1 MKKNQILVFGDVM
14 LDHYVSGIVDRMSPE
29 APVPVVRVTD
39 EWSTPGGA
47 ANVAANVA
55 ALGGAAILIGLVG
68 NDLNAAVLTEKC
80 LALGITCHLQPYA
93 ARTVT
98 KTRVV
103 SGQQIV
109 RFDHEYPFSWES
121 KALEALS
128 ALLDG
133 IAEKVNILLIS
144 DYAKGTVSDEV
155 LAMLNAWATS
165 NSIKVVVDPKR
176 TDWSAYGP
184 AALITPNLKELEDAA
199 GRKIANDDATVVTAA
214 RQMMQQ
220 CAVQQLL
227 VTRSAAG
234 MTLLSDDTVLNI
246 PARAREV
253 YDVSGAGDT
262 VLATL
267 GVMLNNGASLPE
279 SALHANIAA
288 GIAVGK
294 RGTATVSSDE
304 LKAALANDRK
314 LVERKD
320 SSLLKERLSGKHV
333 VFTNGCF
340 DVLHA
345 GHRQLL
351 RQAAALGD
359 VLVVAINSDSSVRRL
374 KGPSRPVNSEKVR
387 AMVLSS
393 LPEVSH
399 VLIFDEDTPYQLISE
414 LRPQV
419 LVKGGEYA
427 KSDIVGADLV
437 HEVHTVNMVD
447 GISTTRILEG

>member
-29 APVPVVRVTD
+29 APVPVVRVTG

-68 NDLNAAVLTEKC
+68 NDPAAAVLSKKC
-80 LALGITCHLQPYA
+80 QALGITCHLQPYA
-93 ARTVT
+93 TRTVT

-109 RFDHEYPFSWES
+109 RFDHESPFAWE
-121 KALEALS
+121 KNVLDVLS
-128 ALLDG
+128 ALLTGLAD
-133 IAEKVNILLIS
+133 KVNVLLIS

-267 GVMLNNGASLPE
+267 GVMLSLGHSLPT
-279 SALHANIAA
+279 SALHANVAA

-304 LKAALANDRK
+304 LKSALANDRK

-320 SSLLKERLSGKHV
+320 SSLLKERLSGKRV

-351 RQAAALGD
+351 RQAAALGN

-399 VLIFDEDTPYQLISE
+399 VLIFDEDTPYELISE

-427 KSDIVGADLV
+427 KLDIVGADLV